1 MLARM
6 MCLAVLAAL
15 AQAAPPRSHAEL
27 NADVLNPERG
37 MIVFTKL
44 HEAKDLAYL
53 RGKGVSLVYTGIPLG
68 AFRAGAID
76 PGFLAQLGRGFDVLR
91 RAGLKAVVR
100 FTYSGN
106 LGDADAPKEVVL
118 KHIAQLKPLLA
129 ANADVIAVMQ
139 AGFIGAWGEW
149 HGSTNGLD
157 ADGPRREILTALLAA
172 APPSRF
178 VQIRTP
184 MFKQRLLGKPPVAE
198 AEAFRDVPRAR
209 VGHHNDAFLADAND
223 GGTFESPVQTWKDWM
238 SADTR
243 FTPFGA
249 ETYDRN
255 PAEVGV
261 FIAELARY
269 HASFLHL
276 RYDKATVQGWEQAGH
291 LETIKRRL
299 GYRLVLSESAVTPAL
314 KPGGDLK
321 VAFTL
326 RNAGFA
332 APFNRR
338 ALRVVL
344 SDGRTRL
351 VAAARSVDVRR
362 WEPGAPIRVSLKLT
376 VPTSTPAGKYR
387 VSLWLPD
394 EAPSLEARPEYAIRF
409 ANEGLWDA
417 ARGENVIAEGVRL
430 DAFAPGVANARAKD
444 FAEAP

>member
-1 MLARM
+1 MF
-6 MCLAVLAAL
+6 AVALLAAL
-15 AQAAPPRSHAEL
+15 AQAAPRPHTEL
-27 NADVLNPERG
+27 ASDVLNPERG

-53 RGKGVSLVYTGIPLG
+53 RGKGVTLVYTGIPLG
-68 AFRAGAID
+68 AFRAGPIEA
-76 PGFLAQLGRGFDVLR
+76 GFLEQLGRGFEVLR

-100 FTYSGN
+100 FTYSGS
-106 LGDADAPKEVVL
+106 LGDADAPKEIVL
-118 KHIAQLKPLLA
+118 KHIAQLKPLLQ
-129 ANADVIAVMQ
+129 ANADVIAVLQ

-157 ADGPRREILTALLAA
+157 ADGPRREVLSALIAA

-184 MFKQRLLGKPPVAE
+184 MFKQRLLGKAPLAE

-276 RYDKATVQGWEQAGH
+276 RYDKGVVAGWEKAGH
-291 LETIKRRL
+291 LQTIQRRL
-299 GYRLVLSESAVTPAL
+299 GYRLVLSESSVTPAL
-314 KPGGDLK
+314 RPGGDLK
-321 VAFTL
+321 VSFTL
-326 RNAGFA
+326 RNGGFA

-338 ALRVVL
+338 PLRVVL
-344 SDGRTRL
+344 TDGRTRL
-351 VAAARSVDVRR
+351 VATARSVDVRR
-362 WEPGAPIRVSLKLT
+362 WEPGAPIKVALKLV
-376 VPTSTPAGKYR
+376 VPTSTPPGKYR
-387 VSLWLPD
+387 VALWLPD

-409 ANEGLWDA
+409 ANEGLWDPA
-417 ARGENVIAEGVRL
+417 TGENVIAEGVRL
-430 DAFAPGVANARAKD
+430 DVFAPGVANSRAKE